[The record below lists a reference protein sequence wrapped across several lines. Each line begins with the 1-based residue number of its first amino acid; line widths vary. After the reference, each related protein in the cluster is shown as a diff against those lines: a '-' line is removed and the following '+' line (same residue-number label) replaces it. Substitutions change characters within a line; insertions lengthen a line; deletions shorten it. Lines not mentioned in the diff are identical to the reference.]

1 MTAEGALLD
10 SVLLERELVEDSPLP
25 EDEALADS
33 SLLEVE
39 ELEDSPLPEL
49 VDTPLPE
56 PLVCVAG
63 VLLFLP
69 AAESAGSCPEA
80 SCT

>member
-1 MTAEGALLD
+1 VTAEGALLD
-10 SVLLERELVEDSPLP
+10 SVLRDGELVEDSPPP

-39 ELEDSPLPEL
+39 ELEDSPLPE
-49 VDTPLPE
+49 

-63 VLLFLP
+63 VLFFLA

>member
-1 MTAEGALLD
+1 VTAEGALLD
-10 SVLLERELVEDSPLP
+10 SVLLERELVEDAPLP

-39 ELEDSPLPEL
+39 ELEDSPLPE
-49 VDTPLPE
+49 

-63 VLLFLP
+63 VLLFL
-69 AAESAGSCPEA
+69 AVAESAGSCPEA